1 MKRAVFITISL
12 LMVTLFVAA
21 QKNSAPKNGNATV
34 SKGVVTGI
42 VHDKNTGAPV
52 EFANVIV
59 CKNSDS
65 SMVNGALT
73 NAKGRFTID
82 NVPYGNYYIKVNF
95 IGYGVQT
102 ISNVN
107 IDDNNTYVNIH
118 TVFLENAAT
127 NLDAVTITG
136 QKDQVEYNLDKKVI
150 NVDKNLLTSGGTAL
164 DIMQTIPSV
173 DVDIEGNVSL
183 RGSQNVTIF
192 IDGRPSGLTSLDQM
206 PASMIEKVEIVT
218 NPSARYDPDGMSGI
232 INIVTKRKKEAG
244 YYGMIS
250 ANVGTGGKYTG
261 SLNFGYNVKK
271 FNIYTNL
278 DGRIFGMKSY
288 TNSYREVYQND
299 STYYYKQLS
308 ESKRQGKFGNIKLGA
323 DYFIN
328 SKNTLS
334 VYGEYNIRRYNPDN
348 FTEYYNLDY
357 DSLLTSYYNRQ
368 NNMAGSHGGY
378 ELGLDYKMTFNKKG
392 RELTASFFYSNTPS
406 DDETNITTTYYNTD
420 MTPSSEP
427 AWVQRNISDEKNI
440 RLYGQVDYVHQMD
453 KWGRIETGYKYQYRS
468 NYEDYQSFYQD
479 SAGIL
484 QYDSMPSNIFENTQQ
499 LHSAYLIYANNI
511 KKFKFQLGLRYEN
524 AITVSDQ
531 QTMDSTYKSDYFNLF
546 PTIHLKYEFTD
557 RHAIQIS
564 YSRRVNRPRSGNLNP
579 FIDYSDP
586 MNLSAGN
593 PYLKPEF
600 TNSFELGHLI
610 SFKETSFNTTLFYRE
625 TNNMITRV
633 LNILDSGM
641 TFTSYQNL
649 DKGSSFGLEFIYTQ
663 GIFKWWKINAN
674 FSLFGTK
681 YYGESTIEG
690 FNAIH
695 PSWTTKINSS
705 MTFWKS
711 FDVQLGFNYN
721 SSQITAQSRG
731 WGPGGMGGSDAQGKR
746 LANYN
751 FDIGLKKDFFKN
763 ALTFTLRLSDVFN
776 TRKSEVITYATD
788 YYSDFNRWSDSRV
801 LFFGVS
807 YKFSKGIKPKKKISR
822 QDEYQEELDF

>member
-1 MKRAVFITISL
+1 MKRETFFTLTFLI
-12 LMVTLFVAA
+12 VTLFVAA
-21 QKNSAPKNGNATV
+21 QKNPASKNGNGTV

-73 NAKGRFTID
+73 TAKGRFTID
-82 NVPYGNYYIKVNF
+82 NVPYGNYFIKINF
-95 IGYGVQT
+95 IGYGVKT

-107 IDDNNTYVNIH
+107 INDNNTYMNIH
-118 TVFLENAAT
+118 TVFLETAAT

-206 PASMIEKVEIVT
+206 PASMIDRVEIVT

-288 TNSYREVYQND
+288 TDSYREVYQND

-328 SKNTLS
+328 TKNTLS
-334 VYGEYNIRRYNPDN
+334 VYGEYNIRRFNPDN
-348 FTEYYNLDY
+348 FTDYYNFDY
-357 DSLLTSYYNRQ
+357 DSLLTSYYTRQ

-378 ELGLDYKMTFNKKG
+378 ELGLDYKLTFNKKG
-392 RELTASFFYSNTPS
+392 RELTASVFYSNTPS
-406 DDETNITTTYYNTD
+406 DDQTNITTTYYNTD
-420 MTPSSEP
+420 MTPGTDP
-427 AWVQRNISDEKNI
+427 AWVQRNISDEKNL
-440 RLYGQVDYVHQMD
+440 RFYGQVDYIHQMD
-453 KWGRIETGYKYQYRS
+453 KWGRIEGGYKYQYRS
-468 NYEDYQSFYQD
+468 DYEDYQSFYQD

-484 QYDSMPSNIFENTQQ
+484 QYDSMPSNIFKNMQQ

-511 KKFKFQLGLRYEN
+511 KKFNNSTVLLPLILSLSFFTFLTLASTKNTSVN
-524 AITVSDQ
+524 AQKQTVSYSSSQ
-531 QTMDSTYKSDYFNLF
+531 YYKLLPY
-546 PTIHLKYEFTD
+546 YEW
-557 RHAIQIS
+557 Q
-564 YSRRVNRPRSGNLNP
+564 VLGKW
-579 FIDYSDP
+579 
-586 MNLSAGN
+586 
-593 PYLKPEF
+593 YLKGYTNASIIFEIDKDRLGRDILEINSENIDLF
-600 TNSFELGHLI
+600 T
-610 SFKETSFNTTLFYRE
+610 
-625 TNNMITRV
+625 
-633 LNILDSGM
+633 LNI
-641 TFTSYQNL
+641 FPQESYV
-649 DKGSSFGLEFIYTQ
+649 
-663 GIFKWWKINAN
+663 
-674 FSLFGTK
+674 TK
-681 YYGESTIEG
+681 VEYDD
-690 FNAIH
+690 FN
-695 PSWTTKINSS
+695 
-705 MTFWKS
+705 
-711 FDVQLGFNYN
+711 DV
-721 SSQITAQSRG
+721 
-731 WGPGGMGGSDAQGKR
+731 
-746 LANYN
+746 
-751 FDIGLKKDFFKN
+751 
-763 ALTFTLRLSDVFN
+763 
-776 TRKSEVITYATD
+776 TD
-788 YYSDFNRWSDSRV
+788 YYNLQLINGKIGTLYLTRDNQTLQFLRYKTKNAKEGLFKTNCGCAASLSR
-801 LFFGVS
+801 GN
-807 YKFSKGIKPKKKISR
+807 
-822 QDEYQEELDF
+822 